1 MIPDPKALTV
11 EGYDLQFGVNVVG
24 ECFHGFVASPLTILV
39 GPYYFT
45 HLLIPQLEAASSSRI
60 VTLSSHGHIL
70 VDGINWD
77 TVRDGPAR
85 QKAKPLDLYNQSKFV
100 GQFLA
105 IIRFAHWLLQAD
117 VVFAREFARRYADKG
132 VVSMSVHP
140 GRPHLLVSLV

>member
-24 ECFHGFVASPLTILV
+24 KCFHGFCSLASLTILI

-45 HLLIPQLEAASSSRI
+45 QLLIPQLEAASSSRI
-60 VTLSSHGHIL
+60 VTISSHDHIL
-70 VDGINWD
+70 VNGINWD

-100 GQFLA
+100 GQLLA
-105 IIRFAHWLLQAD
+105 ILTRFAH
-117 VVFAREFARRYADKG
+117 
-132 VVSMSVHP
+132 
-140 GRPHLLVSLV
+140 